1 MVNYVCA
8 FSQSELAKYFEISP
22 KSGKMKRSCVLI
34 GYPRRHDGPILSAL
48 VILTS
53 PLITDITKTR
63 NGVRGTGSGERG
75 TTKGTGK

>member
-1 MVNYVCA
+1 
-8 FSQSELAKYFEISP
+8 
-22 KSGKMKRSCVLI
+22 MKRSCVLI

-53 PLITDITKTR
+53 PLITDITKMR
-63 NGVRGTGSGERG
+63 NEVRGTGSGERG